1 MGYRGNR
8 ILDKGE
14 FSLSFLASAGVE
26 SCKIR
31 GVVFK
36 NRAQKVF

>member
-14 FSLSFLASAGVE
+14 FSPFFFGECGGGILQ
-26 SCKIR
+26 
-31 GVVFK
+31 
-36 NRAQKVF
+36 N